1 VWRTGVRAVTQQDAG
16 HLAADLVI
24 DRVTRRLVV
33 MGAAAELAILARLS
47 AQEVD
52 ELVWQERHA

>member
-1 VWRTGVRAVTQQDAG
+1 VTQQDAG
-16 HLAADLVI
+16 HVAADLVI

-33 MGAAAELAILARLS
+33 RGAVAELAILSRLS

-52 ELVWQERHA
+52 KLVWQERHA